1 MNNYRNYINGKRLAS
16 ALSKMAQNINPA
28 NVKDIIGAVKLSTRS
43 EARTAVEAAWKL
55 SQKSVTLFRSSSFSW
70 LFTARKAS

>member
-1 MNNYRNYINGKRLAS
+1 MNNHRNYINGKRLAS
-16 ALSKMAQNINPA
+16 ALSEMAQNINPA

-55 SQKSVTLFRSSSFSW
+55 SQKSEAKF
-70 LFTARKAS
+70 